1 MAEDI
6 INNIHPYK
14 YFWDVVL
21 SKPASSLPKGAQ
33 WYAEFAY
40 EDIQQISKTI
50 KEATAREGNAWNLDA
65 GNALLTNEY
74 QSHQMNGCVFCQAIR
89 QPGESMD
96 AGAEGNISSNG
107 LIRSFVGRGR
117 NSFEPLRMTFLDTN
131 ISFTDTFLRGWTL
144 ATAHYG
150 MIARTDHPYRA
161 TLTCYKLGYYS
172 PETPVFVT
180 SKITFNGVCCISVS
194 PEELNYQQA
203 AQPLREAQFV
213 FNNYSIDAT
222 PKNGSMANN
231 VGLPNYKTQSKDR
244 YEINGP
250 EIRKAIPVNAPTK
263 PK

>member
-1 MAEDI
+1 MAD
-6 INNIHPYK
+6 NIHPYK

-33 WYAEFAY
+33 WYAEFDFN
-40 EDIQQISKTI
+40 DIKKISKTI
-50 KEATAREGNAWNLDA
+50 KEATAREGKEWNLDA
-65 GNALLTNEY
+65 GDTLLTNEY

-96 AGAEGNISSNG
+96 TGAEGSISSNG
-107 LIRSFVGRGR
+107 LIRSIVGKGR

-131 ISFTDTFLRGWTL
+131 ISFSDTFLRGWTL

-172 PETPVFVT
+172 PETPVFIT
-180 SKITFNGVCCISVS
+180 SKITFKGVCCISVTS
-194 PEELNYQQA
+194 EELNYQPA
-203 AQPLREAQFV
+203 TQPLLREAQFV
-213 FNNYSIDAT
+213 FNTYSIDAT
-222 PKNGSMANN
+222 PKNASMSGN
-231 VGLPNYKTQSKDR
+231 VGLPDYKTQSKDR
-244 YEINGP
+244 YSLVGV
-250 EIRKAIPVNAPTK
+250 EIRKAIPVTAPTK